1 LPKTK
6 LFFNFSDFPD
16 HYQDMMSV
24 ADAGAKAIVHST
36 NGIYSYG
43 STYYV
48 LYPTSGDS
56 ADFALGVVNA
66 TVAMT
71 MELPAAGFLGFD
83 PWVSQIERL
92 VTESWVGVR
101 AMAAEVIRRY
111 PA

>member
-1 LPKTK
+1 M
-6 LFFNFSDFPD
+6 LFNSPSDFPD
-16 HYQDMMSV
+16 TYQDMMSV
-24 ADAGAKAIVHST
+24 ADSGAKAIIYST

-48 LYPTSGDS
+48 LYPTSGDTT
-56 ADFALGVVNA
+56 DFAFGVVNA

-71 MELPAAGFLGFD
+71 MELPAAGFQGFD

-111 PA
+111 PS